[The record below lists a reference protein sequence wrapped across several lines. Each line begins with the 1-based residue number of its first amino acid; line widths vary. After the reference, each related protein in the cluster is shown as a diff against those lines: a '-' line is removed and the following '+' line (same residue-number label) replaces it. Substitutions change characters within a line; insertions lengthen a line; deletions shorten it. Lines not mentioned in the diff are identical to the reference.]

1 MDDIT
6 VLGPDGQKHTFPAG
20 TTSEVIDRTMGQY
33 YRAGPREQAATGRA
47 FADTYDR
54 RTGGSAPAPSPGQPR
69 RSAFDRLRDDTVDA
83 FQTSWIVNSFREG
96 QAEGAA
102 LVNIG
107 QEQGS
112 AAQIA
117 AGEALTASDTEDT
130 SLRAILANPLRAAGR
145 AISEPVRD
153 LGRAKGSLM
162 QGLFGDEGGVDYS
175 AAEIAAERAR
185 IAEFARV
192 NSEGGDSFLRYY
204 RESDALGF
212 VSHSA
217 AALAGTLVGT
227 IAGDPSSLIS
237 AGKNV
242 VTKMAVQGGIAGL
255 GDATAQDSGVNQ
267 GTLDEFNNTRLAL
280 SVGLGVGITGITDG
294 ALPAVSRAVT
304 DFLGKFKNPKVAAD
318 ALADVVHTPL
328 YEGDVPPSATPSA
341 AVNDNGLTGSLP
353 AGATDVVRIEGGG
366 ALPGDVWDPALNAWV
381 HRVDGPTTAANDVSP
396 IPTIPREPGTEPGIH
411 PANKPLT
418 SPPVEADGTVTLTHM
433 SASEGLTVS
442 DPTRWG
448 DNTKMTSR
456 DERNRVGMAPGR
468 TYFGIA
474 THKPGGYV
482 QEPGMGNN
490 LYESSVPAD
499 KLYDFEADPSGFRES
514 VRNMTD
520 EERTASGLP
529 TGSSSQVVAS
539 ATETLI
545 QQAGFSGHWTN
556 SQLGMVATVFDP
568 VELRPRADP
577 LPNRPVSTVET
588 QFEFAP
594 DPRNVELN
602 AAWSALTPERR
613 TEIST
618 TAVNE
623 VGNEV
628 LKALG
633 IRGSIRATV
642 GGWEGNINPSFVLDV
657 ANVAE
662 AQRAADALAKVF
674 NQQGVFIVALADNAG
689 DLPASQ
695 AVDLTM
701 LPSAGKLTE
710 ADLSR
715 ASEMAVAQGLKGFTF
730 YPETGLM
737 RFVADEG
744 TDATTAMNR
753 LTNALNEADGR
764 PYRWTAKQTTVHSQI
779 IEGDVGQADAGI
791 PLDLYTQ
798 RADALMAE
806 ALGLPAPGAGRGLRA
821 ADNGG
826 VAGQAGPEGP
836 GVGPQAASGGSGGS
850 TPPPRDGAGAAPP
863 PEPPKGNGEGGWSDV
878 DWGARGSP
886 ERAEAA
892 IKHLDFLQKV
902 IKPDQVSR
910 FLRILDTG
918 IPSAAEGTY
927 VNMDWIDWSSFKGTP
942 EETLGLQNLVADVF
956 DDVFKAAGMKKQ
968 SHAELKRLANEM
980 GVSLSDVAKTH
991 ADVTGD
997 GGISVRLHVL
1007 RNVFNAS
1014 AADARVQMGILR
1026 ANLRKGANADDIKAL
1041 AEIIE
1046 RTTILGAMDKSASG
1060 EVARAL
1066 NARKALSKPAYIV
1079 NDLQEALDSLNG
1091 ALNDPNGIDNPLDVG
1106 KVLDDLIK
1114 TYDAKGAGGLNRKV
1128 RKIRKLGVLG
1138 YLNYLAVGNM
1148 LSAPISAFRNLVGT
1162 PMMGMGD
1169 LASRYITAGTVAPTR
1184 KALLA
1189 LGGRTDRHVTAQ
1201 DTFALLEGAWE
1212 GMGPSLHLG
1221 LQAAIKG
1228 APIYDNLSSSLLN
1241 NPQQVPYALSKARM
1255 AKWQKDGFT
1264 LDTIADVAGVG
1275 LFEVVRTVG
1284 FRPSAAADE
1293 MYKSLNRHAAIRSY
1307 AIREANYQAS
1317 RQSNPADAKRTYDE
1331 TLKGI
1336 MDDPTAEAVQ
1346 AARDNFEAGDV
1357 DLDTNYGPG
1366 SSASQHQAILM
1377 GIDLR
1382 KAAEDHA
1389 LLQSF
1394 QNTGPMV
1401 RAIDGLLRKIPLF
1414 RTLAANFV
1422 NTPAQILVAA
1432 FRDYNPILAGPILAM
1447 EALTPTGRAR
1457 HAEFFRALKGE
1468 EDSLTAGPAAE
1479 LAIGKMAFGSMVMA
1493 TMGGVWAAGN
1503 LVGNNVPE
1511 GDEYEGVRPN
1521 SIKLPGL
1528 GWTEFTGFAPAA
1540 MTMGLIADMGHLFR
1554 TAELTH
1560 DQQFSLAGAVG
1571 VVVRLQLQNLPVLQ
1585 GLETVITA
1593 MSGKKV
1599 SGDDDGAAGRAME
1612 QAKNDLLLIRVTPAG
1627 NLLKKITEDV
1637 DPVMRD
1643 ARGFFQQLQAN
1654 VPGLSSGLVASRDFM
1669 GRVRTRQDAASG
1681 ALQLLKT
1688 SAPTGDALDQELH
1701 SFKSRVDEPW
1711 EPSAPSRFLDGI
1723 ELTPDELARMTEVQ
1737 GQLYRD
1743 RRTGRNMEEALRHL
1757 ITTPEYLE
1765 AGRYHQPEMF
1775 GDVVSDYRRAGKAAV
1790 HNPSSPH
1797 YMRDMAVRIGPL
1809 RAARD
1814 ASQRGL
1820 DAPAAMRRRGQTY
1833 GLLPQDQEALASAL
1847 AEIN

>member
-1 MDDIT
+1 MEDIT
-6 VLGPDGQKHTFPAG
+6 VIGPDGARHTFPAG
-20 TTSEVIDRTMGQY
+20 TTGDVIDRTLGRHYQS
-33 YRAGPREQAATGRA
+33 GPAEQAAVASTLRGGLDRSGQPLDTNRSQGRRLQTNVVDGFNRSLLGVTGRGLDPDADGFDSGDMSTMMQGYGRLKEGEPLDWLLDHTFGNDRGFYRSIA
-47 FADTYDR
+47 F
-54 RTGGSAPAPSPGQPR
+54 GSP
-69 RSAFDRLRDDTVDA
+69 
-83 FQTSWIVNSFREG
+83 
-96 QAEGAA
+96 
-102 LVNIG
+102 
-107 QEQGS
+107 GS
-112 AAQIA
+112 AANRRERQRREDYEA
-117 AGEALTASDTEDT
+117 AAAADPIS
-130 SLRAILANPLRAAGR
+130 NPLDFASFLGGQLVGGGVSPENWIGGGSGRVAGTGARVVFANFARQAAEQAVIG
-145 AISEPVRD
+145 AATDVVLQGHDVANGIQDEF
-153 LGRAKGSLM
+153 SLM
-162 QGLFGDEGGVDYS
+162 QLGTSALVAGTIGGGASLLPSGAAKAAPGRTADDLLKDAID
-175 AAEIAAERAR
+175 AAEDT
-185 IAEFARV
+185 FSV
-192 NSEGGDSFLRYY
+192 PTHEGVIPLLP
-204 RESDALGF
+204 E
-212 VSHSA
+212 
-217 AALAGTLVGT
+217 
-227 IAGDPSSLIS
+227 PP
-237 AGKNV
+237 
-242 VTKMAVQGGIAGL
+242 
-255 GDATAQDSGVNQ
+255 
-267 GTLDEFNNTRLAL
+267 RL
-280 SVGLGVGITGITDG
+280 
-294 ALPAVSRAVT
+294 
-304 DFLGKFKNPKVAAD
+304 
-318 ALADVVHTPL
+318 
-328 YEGDVPPSATPSA
+328 
-341 AVNDNGLTGSLP
+341 GSLP

-381 HRVDGPTTAANDVSP
+381 HRVDGPTTAAADAAP

-442 DPTRWG
+442 DPARWG

-499 KLYDFEADPSGFRES
+499 KLYNLEADPSGFRES

-520 EERTASGLP
+520 EERTASDLP

-545 QQAGFSGHWTN
+545 QRAGFSGHWSN
-556 SQLGMVATVFDP
+556 STTGLVASVFDP

-577 LPNRPVSTVET
+577 LPDRPVSTVET

-602 AAWSALTPERR
+602 AAWSALPPERR

-618 TAVNE
+618 AAVNE
-623 VGNEV
+623 VGDEV

-657 ANVAE
+657 ANVAD
-662 AQRAADALAKVF
+662 AQRAANALAKVF

-744 TDATTAMNR
+744 TDATAAMNR

-764 PYRWTAKQTTVHSQI
+764 PYRWTAKKTTVHSQLV
-779 IEGDVGQADAGI
+779 EGDAGQADAGI
-791 PLDLYTQ
+791 PLDSFTQ
-798 RADALMAE
+798 RADAIMAE
-806 ALGLPAPGAGRGLRA
+806 ALGLRA

-826 VAGQAGPEGP
+826 AITPAGPAGP

-863 PEPPKGNGEGGWSDV
+863 PEPPKGNGAGGWSDV
-878 DWGARGSP
+878 NWATRGSP

-902 IKPDQVSR
+902 IKPEQVAA
-910 FLRILDTG
+910 FLRVLDAGLPTA
-918 IPSAAEGTY
+918 SEGTY
-927 VNMDWIDWSSFKGTP
+927 VNMDWIDWAAFKGKP
-942 EETLGLQNLVADVF
+942 EETLGLQNLLADVF

-968 SHAELKRLANEM
+968 SHAETKRLANDM

-991 ADVTGD
+991 ADITGD
-997 GGISVRLHVL
+997 GGITARLHVL
-1007 RNVFNAS
+1007 RNVANAS
-1014 AADARVQMGILR
+1014 AADARVQMGVLR
-1026 ANLRKGANADDIKAL
+1026 DNLRKGANADDIRAA

-1046 RTTILGAMDKSASG
+1046 RTVILSAMDKTAAG

-1066 NARKALSKPAYIV
+1066 NARKAMSKPAYIV
-1079 NDLQEALDSLNG
+1079 NDLQEALDALNG

-1162 PMMGMGD
+1162 PMMGMAD
-1169 LASRYITAGTVAPTR
+1169 LASRYITAGAVAPTR

-1293 MYKSLNRHAAIRSY
+1293 MYKSLGRHAAIRSY

-1317 RQSNPADAKRTYDE
+1317 RQSNLADAKRTYDE

-1336 MDDPTAEAVQ
+1336 MDDPTAEALQ

-1493 TMGGVWAAGN
+1493 AMGGIWAAGN
-1503 LVGNNVPE
+1503 LVGNSVPE

-1612 QAKNDLLLIRVTPAG
+1612 QAKNDLLLIRGTPAG

-1654 VPGLSSGLVASRDFM
+1654 IPGLSSGLVASRDFM

-1688 SAPTGDALDQELH
+1688 SAPTGDALAQELH

-1723 ELTPDELARMTEVQ
+1723 ELTPDELGRMTEVQ

-1757 ITTPEYLE
+1757 ITTPAYLE
-1765 AGRYHQPEMF
+1765 AGRNEQPEMF
-1775 GDVVSDYRRAGKAAV
+1775 SDVVSDYRRAGKAAV
-1790 HNPSSPH
+1790 HNPRSPH

-1814 ASQRGL
+1814 ASRRGL